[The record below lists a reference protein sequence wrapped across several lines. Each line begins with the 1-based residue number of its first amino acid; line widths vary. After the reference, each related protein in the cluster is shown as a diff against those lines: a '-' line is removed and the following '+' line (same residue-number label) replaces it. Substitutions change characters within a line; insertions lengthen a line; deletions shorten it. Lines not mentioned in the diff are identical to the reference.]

1 MNKQPMRS
9 KFSVSIEDSGQ
20 REIIEYDDSSIIRF
34 SDGTIQINKFP
45 SIKYLGGQLNQNS
58 VLIKADILDSDGIMV
73 LSQIKN
79 MLDTWFKGI
88 KIDLQFNYLPY
99 ARYDRAMK
107 ENDSFSLKA
116 FTDIINS
123 MNFNRVLLIDCDLRK
138 NTLHKYMGLS
148 NKHGLTDALL
158 EYRQTKKLNVEYFQS
173 VNDPSFAGTMAVLTS
188 GIHIPNP
195 SELLG
200 SHVFKDYINELKK
213 AFDFI
218 IIDCAPVGMI
228 SDAIPVGNAV
238 DGTIFAISSQDTNK
252 KDAANCVKL
261 LQRNNVNVLGSVLT
275 KAKSLSGSHYYYY

>member
-1 MNKQPMRS
+1 MFITKKMPKSLSAEAYRS
-9 KFSVSIEDSGQ
+9 LRTSIKFSSVDRPIKTLVVT
-20 REIIEYDDSSIIRF
+20 SSIMGEGKSTVAGNIAN
-34 SDGTIQINKFP
+34 I
-45 SIKYLGGQLNQNS
+45 
-58 VLIKADILDSDGIMV
+58 
-73 LSQIKN
+73 LSQ
-79 MLDTWFKGI
+79 DG
-88 KIDLQFNYLPY
+88 
-99 ARYDRAMK
+99 A
-107 ENDSFSLKA
+107 
-116 FTDIINS
+116 
-123 MNFNRVLLIDCDLRK
+123 RVLMIDCDLRK

-158 EYRQTKKLNVEYFQS
+158 EYRQTKKLNVEYFQN
-173 VNDPSFAGTMAVLTS
+173 VKDPSFAGTMAVLTS

-275 KAKSLSGSHYYYY
+275 KAKSISGSHYYYY